1 MVNQVNLTAAMNTNL
16 LALQNTQRLMDMTQQ
31 RLATGLKV
39 NSALDNP
46 SSFFTA
52 QGLNQ
57 RAGDLDGLL
66 DSMGQGIQTLKAA
79 DEGIRAITK
88 LVEQARAIVNQ
99 ASETSDTDR
108 IERLESQ
115 FNEILSQITQLA
127 NDSNYKG
134 INLINND
141 TGADPALTVFFN
153 EKLRSSADITKIEI
167 GGVDSTAA
175 GLGLAEITGANS
187 WVDGGAPDAA
197 AIDASMDEVLT
208 AIETLRGFASDF
220 ANAYSIVQN
229 RQSFTENLINVLTE
243 GANKLTLA
251 DMNEESANMLALQ
264 TRQQMGINSLSLA
277 SQANQAVLRLF

>member
-1 MVNQVNLTAAMNTNL
+1 MVSQVNLTAAMNTNL

-52 QGLNQ
+52 QGLKQ

-66 DSMGQGIQTLKAA
+66 DSMGQAVQTLKAA
-79 DEGIRAITK
+79 DEGIQAITRF
-88 LVEQARAIVNQ
+88 VEQARAIANQ
-99 ASETSDTDR
+99 ASETSEVDR
-108 IERLESQ
+108 VERLEAQ
-115 FNEILSQITQLA
+115 FDEIINQIDQLA
-127 NDSNYKG
+127 RDSGYKG
-134 INLINND
+134 INLL
-141 TGADPALTVFFN
+141 TGDDMTVFFN
-153 EKLRSSADITKIEI
+153 EKLRGGADVTSLEVT
-167 GGVDSTAA
+167 GVDASAT
-175 GLGLAEITGANS
+175 GLGLTAVTGV
-187 WVDGGAPDAA
+187 WVDTDAIIPT
-197 AIDASMDEVLT
+197 AIEASMNEVLS

-220 ANAYSIVQN
+220 SNAYSIVQN
-229 RQSFTENLINVLTE
+229 RQDFTENLINVLTE